1 MNGKNE
7 DLVLEGMKEW
17 KLWERAEADA
27 FLEKNGLLQ
36 TIPSISKCTL
46 MKPCGLDVKTDRT
59 GDSVKEKE

>member
-1 MNGKNE
+1 
-7 DLVLEGMKEW
+7 MKEW